1 MDIKGRTVFVAG
13 ATSGLGLGVARH
25 FAGRGANVVLVGR
38 RRELAEQLAGEL
50 GEAAIGC
57 GADIAD
63 AAHVAAAIQA
73 AVDRF
78 GTIDINVNTAGVQGY
93 VPLVG
98 SEGPT
103 DVADFTRI
111 WSNNVVGKFN
121 V

>member
-1 MDIKGRTVFVAG
+1 MDIKAKTVFVAG

-25 FAGRGANVVLVGR
+25 FADRGSNVVLVGR

-50 GEAAIGC
+50 GEAAIGV
-57 GADIAD
+57 GADIAVPEQ
-63 AAHVAAAIQA
+63 VAAAIQA

-98 SEGPT
+98 PEGPT
-103 DVADFTRI
+103 TWPTSRGCGASMSWAPST
-111 WSNNVVGKFN
+111 
-121 V
+121 